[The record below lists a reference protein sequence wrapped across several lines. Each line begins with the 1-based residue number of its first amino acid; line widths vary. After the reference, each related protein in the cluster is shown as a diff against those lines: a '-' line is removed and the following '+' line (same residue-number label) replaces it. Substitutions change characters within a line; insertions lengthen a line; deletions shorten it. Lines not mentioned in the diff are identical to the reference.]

1 MCGDQQEEEEEEER
15 NQPSSVP
22 ERETSGLPT
31 SCHLRQ
37 ASPTFD
43 RILGNPRNTLL
54 AYMIRCQMAFTD
66 LKALNLSRSIQLRL
80 KSEDLE

>member
-43 RILGNPRNTLL
+43 RILGNLSNTLP
-54 AYMIRCQMAFTD
+54 AHMIRCQMAFTD
-66 LKALNLSRSIQLRL
+66 LKALLSRSLQFRL